1 MEKYRL
7 IYLDI
12 LKALNN
18 HKYQPGDLLPSDKRY
33 SMKYQVSRETVRK
46 AMKLL
51 ASDGYIQRLQ
61 GKGSIVIDRRH
72 FQFPLSQIESYSEI
86 VKGDGLDSKNE
97 VLDICDAIVP
107 EVFSPV
113 NDHVAA
119 TKISRK
125 RVINGEPLI
134 IDHDYVL
141 KAKVLSIPREWAELS
156 LFKYLEGIRKFK
168 IDYAVKELTVEK
180 ANAFDQEHLE
190 VSKEMS
196 MVVIRSRTHL
206 VDNSIIS
213 YTESRHRADRFSS
226 VVFAR
231 RHVY

>member
-12 LKALNN
+12 LKALENQTY
-18 HKYQPGDLLPSDKRY
+18 KPGDLLPSDKRY
-33 SMKYQVSRETVRK
+33 SIKYQVSRETVRK

-51 ASDGYIQRLQ
+51 ANDGYIQRLQ

-72 FQFPLSQIESYSEI
+72 FCFPLSQIESYSEV
-86 VKGDGLDSKNE
+86 VKVDGLNSKNKI
-97 VLDICDAIVP
+97 LDICDAVVP
-107 EVFSPV
+107 EIFSPLS
-113 NDHVAA
+113 DHVKA
-119 TKISRK
+119 TKISRM

-141 KAKVLSIPREWAELS
+141 KSKVLSIPRQWAKLS
-156 LFKYLEGIRKFK
+156 LFKYLEEILKFK

-180 ANAFDQEHLE
+180 ANLFDQEQLSI
-190 VSKEMS
+190 SKDMS

-206 VDNSIIS
+206 IDNSIIS

-231 RHVY
+231 RHTY